1 MNDDYG
7 QVVGIANMMLLKI
20 LWGYWRYNS
29 IANDDAIDREK
40 EAADVLTAV

>member
-1 MNDDYG
+1 
-7 QVVGIANMMLLKI
+7 MMLLNI
-20 LWGYWRYNS
+20 LWGYWRYE